1 MPVINLILFLIA
13 CIVLVLSG
21 TFLVKSL
28 AKIASFLRLG
38 EFVVAFIIMAF
49 ATSLPELFVG
59 ITSALA
65 KNPALS
71 LGNIIGANIIDLT
84 FVAGVITLLK
94 KEIKI
99 KSKAIKTD
107 ALHMFFMASLP
118 VILMIIGNG
127 LSRIDGVILLVA
139 FAIYIKKLLKQRI
152 GLKKEL
158 KNHIKRWDVV
168 FSVFVFIASLVAL
181 FLSAK
186 FIVQYATALSID
198 LMLPPIFIGL
208 FLVSIGT
215 TLPEL
220 TFESRAVLSGHSEM
234 ALGDLIGSVVVNST
248 LVLGVT
254 SLIYPIS
261 ANFLLFLTSS
271 VFMLIVAFL
280 FSTFVES
287 GNKLYWKEGIA
298 MILLY
303 IFFIIIEFYIKMI
316 VGA

>member
-1 MPVINLILFLIA
+1 MLIINLVLFLAA

-28 AKIASFLRLG
+28 AKIASFLKLG

-49 ATSLPELFVG
+49 ATSIPELLVG
-59 ITSALA
+59 ITSAFA
-65 KNPALS
+65 KNSALS
-71 LGNIIGANIIDLT
+71 LGNVIGANIIDLT

-94 KEIKI
+94 REIKI
-99 KSKAIKTD
+99 TNKAIKID
-107 ALHMFFMASLP
+107 ALYMFFIASLP
-118 VILMIIGNG
+118 VVLMIIGNG

-139 FAIYIKKLLKQRI
+139 FAIYMRKLMKQRI
-152 GLKKEL
+152 GLRKEL

-168 FSVFVFIASLVAL
+168 FSVFIFIVSLAVL
-181 FLSAK
+181 FLSAQ
-186 FIVQYATALSID
+186 FVVQYATAISAD
-198 LMLPPIFIGL
+198 FMLPPILIGL

-298 MILLY
+298 LILLY
-303 IFFIIIEFYIKMI
+303 MFFIIIEFYIKM
-316 VGA
+316 VAGA